1 MSLDPVFS
9 VGNSLALLGWALLI
23 FVPHWRGVSRI
34 MPGVLIPVF
43 LSIAYAGLVMAWW
56 SRARGGFG
64 SLSDLAALFDT
75 RAILLA
81 GWLHYLAFDML
92 IGVWEVRE
100 AKRLGMAHWTIIPAL
115 LLTFMFGPA
124 GLLVF
129 IAQRTAWHLGRKSGP
144 ATQFDPAFRLADWM
158 SASEP
163 RLLWAG
169 LVMLATLAPTFAAY
183 LFDDRLFGGEAIWLK
198 PMRFEISLSIYMI
211 TLAIF
216 YPLAGEAF
224 RTAGLG
230 KFVVWAA
237 IVPSFLEGGY
247 IALQAARGLGSHY
260 NVSTPIYAALYG
272 MMGLTAIALTL
283 AAPAL
288 ARGIGRAARSA
299 AQRDAFVLAVIIG
312 LVLTAVLGGIEGTY
326 MSAMPSHF
334 GRIVAGGEGL
344 PLFGWSRTT
353 GDLRVSHFFG
363 IHAMQT
369 IPIFGLVAAR
379 VLSAP
384 AGRIA
389 VWVFTALY
397 IGLFIATLTQA
408 IAGLPVLPS

>member
-1 MSLDPVFS
+1 MSLDQMFFI
-9 VGNSLALLGWALLI
+9 GNSLALAGWALLI
-23 FVPHWRGVSRI
+23 FVPNWRSVSRI
-34 MPGVLIPVF
+34 ISGVVIPVL
-43 LSIAYAGLVMAWW
+43 LSVAYTGLVMGWW
-56 SRARGGFG
+56 SRAQGGFG
-64 SLSDLAALFDT
+64 SLSDLAALFDI
-75 RAILLA
+75 RALLLA

-92 IGVWEVRE
+92 VGAWEVRA
-100 AKRLGMAHWTIIPAL
+100 AKRQGMAHWTIIPAL

-129 IAQRTAWHLGRKSGP
+129 LGQRTVWRRGRKTEAVMLSIGASP
-144 ATQFDPAFRLADWM
+144 LPNWM
-158 SASEP
+158 RASDL

-169 LVMLATLAPTFAAY
+169 LIMLATLAPTFAAY

-198 PMRFEISLSIYMI
+198 PMRFEISLGIYMI

-224 RTAGLG
+224 RTTGLG

-272 MMGLTAIALTL
+272 TMGVTAIALTL

-288 ARGIGRAARSA
+288 AKGIGRARSGA
-299 AQRDAFVLAVIIG
+299 AHRDAFALAVVIG
-312 LVLTAVLGGIEGTY
+312 LILTALLGGIEGIY

-334 GRIVAGGEGL
+334 GRVVLGGEGL
-344 PLFGWSRTT
+344 PLFGWSRIT

-363 IHAMQT
+363 IHALQA
-369 IPIFGLVAAR
+369 IPIFGLVAAG

-384 AGRIA
+384 AARVA
-389 VWVFTALY
+389 VFVFTALY
-397 IGLFIATLTQA
+397 IGLVVATFVEA
-408 IAGLPVLPS
+408 IAGLPILPD